1 MIVPENV
8 LGRKRPREGVELS
21 PLAALAEMHVGD
33 ANLIF
38 YRQSQDSGRLVR
50 CKPKAYAAPDELPL
64 LLPMLPALDCYA
76 SLNTFKGRTNK
87 SVLLASLDACF
98 ADLDCYQMG
107 VTTGTV
113 LGLIWDMV
121 QARKLPEPSV
131 YVLSGR
137 GAWVLFLLK
146 TKSGEVV
153 PATVPNLEAWRTIQT
168 WLGHTL
174 ADMGADAN
182 ARDVSRICRVPG
194 STNAKSGEQVRYLF
208 SKARYTLADLAAWV
222 PPESPVLRA
231 KQTARAVHQKAA
243 PPPAPSAP
251 PARRLHMHERM
262 ELTPSERGFQTLYR
276 ERLAALQ
283 TLENSRGGF
292 SEGQRFA
299 ACHLLSHFLRRL
311 GNSDGAILQAVR
323 DLADACEP
331 PLPQD
336 EVAHAIETGAAF
348 ARISNRTIIERLHI
362 TPAERGMLNLGSAK
376 AKPQSPP
383 GERAKR
389 QAERRRLIREY
400 LETFPEASEREVAA
414 WLLSQHN
421 VKAAKRTIAKD
432 ISALR
437 NQAPTPTQQ
446 ELLDLQEN

>member
-311 GNSDGAILQAVR
+311 GNTDGAILESVA
-323 DLADACEP
+323 DLASRCEP
-331 PLPQD
+331 PLPQA
-336 EVAHAIETGAAF
+336 EVAHAIETAAF
-348 ARISNRTIIERLHI
+348 PKITNRTIIERLHI
-362 TPAERGMLNLGSAK
+362 TPAELDTMNLGSAK

-383 GERAKR
+383 GERAQR
-389 QAERRRLIREY
+389 REERRALLREY
-400 LETFPEASEREVAA
+400 LRDFPKATLRQLAA
-414 WLLSQHN
+414 WLLAQHSI
-421 VKAAKRTIAKD
+421 KAAKDT
-432 ISALR
+432 LR
-437 NQAPTPTQQ
+437 ADRLAITTEPPTQEYFDTQ
-446 ELLDLQEN
+446 DAN